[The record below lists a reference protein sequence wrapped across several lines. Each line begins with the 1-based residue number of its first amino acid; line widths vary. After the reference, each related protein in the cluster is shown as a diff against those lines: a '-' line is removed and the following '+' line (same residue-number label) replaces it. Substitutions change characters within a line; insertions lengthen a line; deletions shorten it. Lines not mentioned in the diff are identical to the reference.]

1 MRLSLLVLA
10 AILASALFVAGF
22 AISPYTASASDLPQE
37 ETFPAVTHAT
47 TSHNSNIW
55 IDYPLQPS
63 YLSLTLVTDKSV
75 YLSGEEVAITLTTSA
90 YNTHVNLVA
99 QLPDGSQQTI
109 GNFTFNY
116 THTVS
121 WTAPEMSGQIRLTC
135 TGDALAEVWDYC
147 TRYVCHGDP
156 PDCHFEDYSCLRTI
170 TVTGNTYNDI
180 NVYSR
185 TASISGRITDTNQH
199 PVPGATVTLLSAGQS
214 TTSNADGYYQFSYQL
229 GNNFG
234 LVNQI
239 PTITDTITV
248 DAVACEPQP
257 GKSVQIQAGQASS
270 GVNFT
275 LNRVFYPPDFDLSEF
290 TYSDFTDWPAA
301 HDFVTW
307 QNIAGITIDGPV
319 QVTRFQYGSKVI
331 SPMLFNISNKQL
343 YLITT
348 PEVGSYTLDMQGAP
362 NSQYTVAAA
371 ATLDGNYLQP
381 VTVDAATA
389 SNGSQRL
396 RLILQQGQIQL
407 QVLKPFPVL
416 AVVIPVIVII
426 IGGLVAAFF
435 LTGGKKRWG
444 KAFVR
449 QKKSAATE
457 ITTTKVS
464 STRKVAAKS
473 AVKQAMKSTGK
484 RAARTRARSNKAIAS

>member
-1 MRLSLLVLA
+1 MRSSLLVLA
-10 AILASALFVAGF
+10 AVMVPVLLIAGF
-22 AISPYTASASDLPQE
+22 AISPYPASASDSPQE
-37 ETFPAVTHAT
+37 EPIPSVTNATPAH
-47 TSHNSNIW
+47 HPNIW
-55 IDYPLQPS
+55 IDYPLQPT

-90 YNTHVNLVA
+90 YNTHVNLTA

-121 WTAPEMSGQIRLTC
+121 WTAPETSGQIRLTC
-135 TGDALAEVWDYC
+135 TGEALSEVWDYC
-147 TRYVCHGDP
+147 TRNVCTGDP
-156 PDCHFEDYSCLRTI
+156 PDCHWETYPCLRTI

-185 TASISGRITDTNQH
+185 TASVSGRIIDTNQQ
-199 PVPGATVTLLSAGQS
+199 PVAGATVALLGAGQS
-214 TTSNADGYYQFSYQL
+214 TISNDDGYYQFSYQL

-239 PTITDTITV
+239 PTVTDTITV
-248 DAVACEPQP
+248 DAIACEPQT
-257 GKSVQIQAGQASS
+257 GKTVQIQAGQASS

-275 LNRVFYPPDFDLSEF
+275 LNRVFYPPDINLSEF
-290 TYSDFTDWPAA
+290 TYSAFPDWPAA
-301 HDFVTW
+301 RDFTTW

-319 QVTRFQYGSKVI
+319 QVTRFQYGGKDI
-331 SPMLFNISNKQL
+331 SPLLFSVSNKQL
-343 YLITT
+343 FLVTM
-348 PEVGSYTLDMQGAP
+348 PEFGSYILDMQGTP

-381 VTVDAATA
+381 VMVDAAIA

-396 RLILQQGQIQL
+396 RLDLQQGQIQL

-416 AVVIPVIVII
+416 AVIIPVVVII

-435 LTGGKKRWG
+435 LTGGKNRWG

-449 QKKSAATE
+449 QNKSAATE

-464 STRKVAAKS
+464 GNKKTTV
-473 AVKQAMKSTGK
+473 KSTVK
-484 RAARTRARSNKAIAS
+484 RTVRTRAKTKTK

>member
-1 MRLSLLVLA
+1 MKSSLLILA
-10 AILASALFVAGF
+10 AVLVSVLLVAGF
-22 AISPYTASASDLPQE
+22 AVSPYPASAWNSPPQE
-37 ETFPAVTHAT
+37 ETIPAITNAT
-47 TSHNSNIW
+47 PANQSNIW

-75 YLSGEEVAITLTTSA
+75 YLSGEQVDITLTTSA
-90 YNTHVNLVA
+90 YNTHVNLTA

-109 GNFTFNY
+109 GDFTFNY

-121 WTAPEMSGQIRLTC
+121 WTAPATSGQVRLTC
-135 TGDALAEVWDYC
+135 TGEALSEVWDYC
-147 TRYVCHGDP
+147 TRYVCVGDP
-156 PDCHFEDYSCLRTI
+156 PDCHYENYPCLRTI
-170 TVTGNTYNDI
+170 SVTGSTYNDI
-180 NVYSR
+180 SVYSR
-185 TASISGRITDTNQH
+185 TASISGRITDTNQQ
-199 PVPGATVTLLSAGQS
+199 PVAGATVSLLGAGQS
-214 TTSNADGYYQFSYQL
+214 TVSNNDGYYQFSYQL

-301 HDFVTW
+301 RDFTTW

-319 QVTRFQYGSKVI
+319 QVTRFQYGSKDI
-331 SPMLFNISNKQL
+331 SPMLFAISNKQL

-348 PEVGSYTLDMQGAP
+348 PESGSYTLDMQGAP

-381 VTVDAATA
+381 VTVDTTIAAK
-389 SNGSQRL
+389 GSQRL
-396 RLILQQGQIQL
+396 RFYLQQGQIQL

-416 AVVIPVIVII
+416 AVIIPIVVII
-426 IGGLVAAFF
+426 LGGLVAAFF
-435 LTGGKKRWG
+435 LTGGKNRWG

-457 ITTTKVS
+457 ITTSKVS
-464 STRKVAAKS
+464 GNKKATMRSTAKRP
-473 AVKQAMKSTGK
+473 V
-484 RAARTRARSNKAIAS
+484 RTRAKAK